1 MPCRKN
7 GLFAVGKG
15 CARIGISGWRYA
27 PWRGVFYPQALPQRC
42 ELHYASRIFPTIEIN
57 GSFYSLQRPQS
68 YAAWYADTPAD
79 FVFAVK
85 GPRFITHMKRLRD
98 VRGALA
104 NFLASGVFELR
115 GKLGPI
121 LWQLPPGF
129 RFEPERLAAFFE
141 LLPRD
146 SAAALRLARARQRH
160 LHGRSSL
167 AIDAVRPLRH
177 AIEVRHESFR
187 DPAFIALLRR
197 HGIALVVSDTPG
209 KWLQLQDVTADFMYL
224 RLHGARQLY
233 ASGYAPAAL
242 KGWAQRIEAWRRG
255 REPRGGE
262 RASPRSARRRAARD
276 VYCYFDNTDVK
287 LRAPADAQALAR
299 RLRTGKRP

>member
-1 MPCRKN
+1 M
-7 GLFAVGKG
+7 GKG
-15 CARIGISGWRYA
+15 CVRIGISGWRYA

-42 ELHYASRIFPTIEIN
+42 ELSYASRVFSTIEIN
-57 GSFYSLQRPQS
+57 GSFYSLQSPQS

-79 FVFAVK
+79 FVFALK
-85 GPRFITHMKRLRD
+85 GPRFITHMKRLRE
-98 VRGALA
+98 VRRPLA
-104 NFLASGVFELR
+104 NFLASGVLELR
-115 GKLGPI
+115 EKLGPI
-121 LWQLPPGF
+121 LWQFPSSF
-129 RFEPERLAAFFE
+129 RFEPERFGAFFG
-141 LLPRD
+141 LLPKD
-146 SAAALRLARARQRH
+146 TGAALRLARAREPH

-187 DPAFIALLRR
+187 DPDFIALLRR

-209 KWLQLQDVTADFMYL
+209 KWLQLKDVTADFLYL

-233 ASGYAPAAL
+233 VSGYTPAAL
-242 KGWAQRIEAWRRG
+242 AVWARRIKAWRAG

-262 RASPRSARRRAARD
+262 RASAKRARPRAARD

-287 LRAPADAQALAR
+287 LRAPADAQSLAR
-299 RLRTGKRP
+299 RLRTAKRA

>member
-1 MPCRKN
+1 M
-7 GLFAVGKG
+7 GKG
-15 CARIGISGWRYA
+15 CVRIGISGWRYA

-42 ELHYASRIFPTIEIN
+42 ELSYASRVFSTIEIN
-57 GSFYSLQRPQS
+57 GSFYSLQSPQS

-85 GPRFITHMKRLRD
+85 GPRFITHMKRLRE
-98 VRGALA
+98 VRRPLA
-104 NFLASGVFELR
+104 NFLASGVLELR
-115 GKLGPI
+115 EKLGPI
-121 LWQLPPGF
+121 LWQFPSSF
-129 RFEPERLAAFFE
+129 RFEPERFGSFFG
-141 LLPRD
+141 LLPKD
-146 SAAALRLARARQRH
+146 TGAALRLARAREPH

-177 AIEVRHESFR
+177 AVEVRHESFR
-187 DPAFIALLRR
+187 APDFIALLRR

-209 KWLQLQDVTADFMYL
+209 KWLQLQDVTADFLYL

-233 ASGYAPAAL
+233 ASGYTPAAL
-242 KGWAQRIEAWRRG
+242 DAWARRIRAWRAG

-262 RASPRSARRRAARD
+262 RASPKRARPRARD

-287 LRAPADAQALAR
+287 LRAPADAQSLAR
-299 RLRTGKRP
+299 RLRTAKRA

>member
-1 MPCRKN
+1 M
-7 GLFAVGKG
+7 GKG
-15 CARIGISGWRYA
+15 CVRIGISGWRYA

-42 ELHYASRIFPTIEIN
+42 ELSYASRVFSTIEIN
-57 GSFYSLQRPQS
+57 GSFYSLQSPQS

-85 GPRFITHMKRLRD
+85 GPRFITHMKRLRE
-98 VRGALA
+98 VRRPLA
-104 NFLASGVFELR
+104 NFLASGVLELR
-115 GKLGPI
+115 EKLGPI
-121 LWQLPPGF
+121 LWQFPSSF
-129 RFEPERLAAFFE
+129 RFEPERFGSFFG
-141 LLPRD
+141 LLPKD
-146 SAAALRLARARQRH
+146 TGAALRLARAREPH

-177 AIEVRHESFR
+177 AVEVRHESFR
-187 DPAFIALLRR
+187 APDFIALLRR

-209 KWLQLQDVTADFMYL
+209 KWLQLQDVTADFLYL

-233 ASGYAPAAL
+233 ASGYTPAAL
-242 KGWAQRIEAWRRG
+242 DAWARRIRAWRAG

-262 RASPRSARRRAARD
+262 RASPKRARPRAARD

-287 LRAPADAQALAR
+287 LRAPADAQSLAR
-299 RLRTGKRP
+299 RLRTAKRA

>member
-1 MPCRKN
+1 M
-7 GLFAVGKG
+7 GKG
-15 CARIGISGWRYA
+15 CVRIGISGWRYA

-42 ELHYASRIFPTIEIN
+42 ELSYASRVFSTIEIN
-57 GSFYSLQRPQS
+57 GSFYSLQSPQS

-85 GPRFITHMKRLRD
+85 GPRFITHMKRLRE
-98 VRGALA
+98 VRRPLA
-104 NFLASGVFELR
+104 NFLASGVLELR
-115 GKLGPI
+115 EKLGPI
-121 LWQLPPGF
+121 LWQFPSSF
-129 RFEPERLAAFFE
+129 RFEPERFGAFFG
-141 LLPRD
+141 LLPKD
-146 SAAALRLARARQRH
+146 TGAALRLARAREPH

-177 AIEVRHESFR
+177 AVEVRHESFR
-187 DPAFIALLRR
+187 DPDFIALLRR

-209 KWLQLQDVTADFMYL
+209 KWLQLKDVTADFLYL

-233 ASGYAPAAL
+233 ASGYTPAAL
-242 KGWAQRIEAWRRG
+242 DAWARRIKAWRAG

-262 RASPRSARRRAARD
+262 RASRMRARPRAARD

-287 LRAPADAQALAR
+287 LRAPADAQSLAR
-299 RLRTGKRP
+299 RLRTAKRA

>member
-1 MPCRKN
+1 
-7 GLFAVGKG
+7 VGKG
-15 CARIGISGWRYA
+15 CVRIGISGWRYA

-42 ELHYASRIFPTIEIN
+42 ELSYASRVFSTIEIN
-57 GSFYSLQRPQS
+57 GSFYSLQSPQS

-85 GPRFITHMKRLRD
+85 GPRFITHMKRLRE
-98 VRGALA
+98 VRRPLA
-104 NFLASGVFELR
+104 NFLASGVLELR
-115 GKLGPI
+115 EKLGPI
-121 LWQLPPGF
+121 LWQFPSSF
-129 RFEPERLAAFFE
+129 RFEPERFGSFFG

-146 SAAALRLARARQRH
+146 TAAALRLARAREPH

-177 AIEVRHESFR
+177 AVEVRHESFR
-187 DPAFIALLRR
+187 APDFIALLRR

-209 KWLQLQDVTADFMYL
+209 KWLQLQDVTADFLYL

-233 ASGYAPAAL
+233 ASGYTPAAL
-242 KGWAQRIEAWRRG
+242 DAWARRIRAWRAG

-262 RASPRSARRRAARD
+262 RASPQRARPRAARD

-287 LRAPADAQALAR
+287 LRAPADAQSLAR
-299 RLRTGKRP
+299 RLRSAKRA

>member
-1 MPCRKN
+1 
-7 GLFAVGKG
+7 VGKG
-15 CARIGISGWRYA
+15 CVRIGISGWRYA

-42 ELHYASRIFPTIEIN
+42 ELSYASRVFSTIEIN
-57 GSFYSLQRPQS
+57 GSFYSLQSPQS

-85 GPRFITHMKRLRD
+85 GPRFITHMKRLRE
-98 VRGALA
+98 VRRPLA
-104 NFLASGVFELR
+104 NFLASGVLELR
-115 GKLGPI
+115 EKLGPI
-121 LWQLPPGF
+121 LWQFPSSF
-129 RFEPERLAAFFE
+129 RFEPERFGSFFG
-141 LLPRD
+141 LLPKD
-146 SAAALRLARARQRH
+146 TGAALRLARAREPH

-177 AIEVRHESFR
+177 AVEVRHESFR
-187 DPAFIALLRR
+187 APDFIALLRR

-209 KWLQLQDVTADFMYL
+209 KWLQLQDVTADFLYL

-233 ASGYAPAAL
+233 ASGYTPAAL
-242 KGWAQRIEAWRRG
+242 DAWARRIRAWRAG

-262 RASPRSARRRAARD
+262 RASPKRARPRAARD

-287 LRAPADAQALAR
+287 LRAPADAQSLAR
-299 RLRTGKRP
+299 RLRSAKRA